1 MATTY
6 RYPLAKLE
14 SRDDYLKISFLEY
27 IPPGFS
33 QSGFAAPSSDDTY
46 GLTGTKSIK
55 VPIATAI
62 LPIPDDIKTSSTA
75 QWGPS
80 TLNPL
85 QAGVADIVQQ
95 GITDLPKL
103 ASDLG
108 SKLGKGLEAGKTG
121 ILQKF
126 IQSGV
131 IAGGSNVLLSG
142 LGGGVDFKT
151 AFSRYAGAIFN
162 SNIELIFTSV
172 NLREPFTFTF
182 DIVPRSK
189 QESEMVKNMI
199 VAFKKHSSAKKNS
212 TEVAAQGLF
221 LKAPGVF
228 KLEYMNGSQPHPYLN
243 RFKICACQGV
253 GVNYTGSG
261 TYATYDDA
269 TPVHMQLTLAFQE
282 LTPIYAEDYDTP
294 IGSEATGY

>member
-1 MATTY
+1 MATIY

-46 GLTGTKSIK
+46 GLTDSKNIK
-55 VPIATAI
+55 VPSATAI
-62 LPIPDDIKTSSTA
+62 LPIPDDIKTSNTA

-80 TLNPL
+80 SLNPL
-85 QAGVADIVQQ
+85 QAVALDLAQQ
-95 GITDLPKL
+95 GITDAKSLVSNFTSKFQKGL
-103 ASDLG
+103 DAATSASGQKFFQAAGISVAANIL
-108 SKLGKGLEAGKTG
+108 LGK
-121 ILQKF
+121 
-126 IQSGV
+126 
-131 IAGGSNVLLSG
+131 N
-142 LGGGVDFKT
+142 DFNET
-151 AFSRYAGAIFN
+151 LSRYTGAIFN

-172 NLREPFTFTF
+172 SLREPFTFSF

-189 QESEMVKNMI
+189 KESDMVKSMI
-199 VAFKKHSSAKKNS
+199 VAFKKHSAAKKNS
-212 TEVAAQGLF
+212 KDIAAQGLF

-243 RFKICACQGV
+243 RFKICACNGV
-253 GVNYTGSG
+253 AVNYTGSG

-269 TPVHMQLTLAFQE
+269 TPVHMQLTLSFQE

-294 IGSEATGY
+294 IGSEATGF